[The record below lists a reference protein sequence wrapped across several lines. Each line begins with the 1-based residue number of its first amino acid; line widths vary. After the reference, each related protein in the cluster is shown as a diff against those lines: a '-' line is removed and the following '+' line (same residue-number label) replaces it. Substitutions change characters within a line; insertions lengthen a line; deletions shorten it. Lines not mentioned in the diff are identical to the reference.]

1 MITIIDYGLGNIRA
15 FVNVYERLNIK
26 TKVAHKAEDIKGATK
41 IILPGVGAFD
51 YAMSQLNASGMRD
64 ELEKQV
70 LENKI
75 PVVGICVGMQMLA
88 KSSDEGNLQGLGW
101 IDGKVKIFDT
111 SLIPYKTRMPHMGWN
126 SIIPVNGRQL
136 LSGFTDQS
144 RFYFLHSYYF
154 DCVNEENIISTTEYG
169 ITYASAVNR
178 DNIYGIQFHPEKSH
192 SNGVQLLKNFA
203 LLD

>member
-26 TKVAHKAEDIKGATK
+26 TKVAHTTNDIRDAEK

-70 LENKI
+70 LVNKV
-75 PVVGICVGMQMLA
+75 PVVGVCVGMQMLA
-88 KSSDEGNLQGLGW
+88 KSSDEGKLPGLGW
-101 IDGKVKIFDT
+101 IDGEVKLFDE
-111 SLIPYKTRMPHMGWN
+111 SLIPYKTRLPHMGWN
-126 SIIPVNGRQL
+126 SIKPVNNFEL
-136 LSGFTDQS
+136 LSGFNDLS

-154 DCVNEENIISTTEYG
+154 ACNNEENVISTTEYG

-192 SNGVQLLKNFA
+192 SNGIQLLHNFA
-203 LLD
+203 KL

>member
-26 TKVAHKAEDIKGATK
+26 TKVARVAEDLKDAEK

-51 YAMSQLNASGMRD
+51 YAMTQLNASGMRD
-64 ELEKQV
+64 EIERQV
-70 LENKI
+70 LVNKI

-88 KSSDEGNLQGLGW
+88 KSSDEGKLPGLGW
-101 IDGKVKIFDT
+101 IEGEVKMFDT
-111 SLIPYKTRMPHMGWN
+111 DLIPYKTRLPHMGWN
-126 SIIPVNGRQL
+126 SINPVLENQL
-136 LSGFTDQS
+136 LTGFPDHS

-154 DCVNEENIISTTEYG
+154 LCKNHDNIIATTQYG
-169 ITYASAVNR
+169 ITYTSAINR

-192 SNGVQLLKNFA
+192 SNGIQLLHNFA
-203 LLD
+203 KL